1 MMEVQRSIVTMVSS
15 TDVLKTLFIPLLL
28 SFAINLIDQRSGHA
42 EERLRCPGQ
51 NTLEMQ
57 QCAARN
63 RDDAKLALAARMSTP
78 LLQQWVQTTDD
89 VCQMAYAGYRDG
101 SIYGQLVIGCEAS
114 LHRALLNQFKGL
126 NESPNE

>member
-1 MMEVQRSIVTMVSS
+1 MVSS
-15 TDVLKTLFIPLLL
+15 THALKTLLIPLLL
-28 SFAINLIDQRSGHA
+28 SFATHLIDQNSSHA
-42 EERLRCPGQ
+42 QECLRCPGQ

-63 RDDAKLALAARMSTP
+63 RDDAKQALAARMPIP

-89 VCQMAYAGYRDG
+89 VCQVAYAGYREG

-114 LHRALLNQFKGL
+114 LHRALLTQFKGL
-126 NESPNE
+126 HEPPNE